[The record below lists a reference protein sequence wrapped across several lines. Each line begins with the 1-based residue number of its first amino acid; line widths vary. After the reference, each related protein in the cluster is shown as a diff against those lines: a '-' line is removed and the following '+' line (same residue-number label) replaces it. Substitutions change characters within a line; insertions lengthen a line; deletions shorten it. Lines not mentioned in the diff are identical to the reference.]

1 MIKRKNDKHVIT
13 YFKKKVSTVFI
24 NGAVCS
30 LDSNGYLIPAT
41 ATSVNHVGVI
51 MTAVTATDSD
61 YASATYVPVDIGHTT
76 DLWVADV
83 SAGTVTQTVVG
94 DYFDFNSTG
103 DKVDLSASTVHQ
115 VFVVD
120 ILSASSQVVIQIS
133 SLASA
138 DESGT

>member
-13 YFKKKVSTVFI
+13 YFKKKVSTAFI

-30 LDSNGYLIPAT
+30 IDSSGFLIPAT

-51 MTAVTATDSD
+51 MTAVTSADSD
-61 YASATYVPVDIGHTT
+61 YATATYVPVDIGHTT
-76 DLWVADV
+76 DLWIADV
-83 SAGTVTQTVVG
+83 SAGSVAQTVVG

-120 ILSASSQVVIQIS
+120 ILPSTSQVVIQIS